1 VDSKDGEKLSKEM
14 DCAWTETSAKENINI
29 SECALVF
36 LGAVFLTSVHSLQAK
51 SLNYVCKKSRGIQ
64 HPIRKNR
71 PPNPAPCSRCDIFE
85 KS

>member
-1 VDSKDGEKLSKEM
+1 MDSKDGEKLSKEM

-29 SECALVF
+29 SECAPVF
-36 LGAVFLTSVHSLQAK
+36 SRNRLFDSLQAK

-71 PPNPAPCSRCDIFE
+71 PPNPAPCSRSDIFE
-85 KS
+85 KP